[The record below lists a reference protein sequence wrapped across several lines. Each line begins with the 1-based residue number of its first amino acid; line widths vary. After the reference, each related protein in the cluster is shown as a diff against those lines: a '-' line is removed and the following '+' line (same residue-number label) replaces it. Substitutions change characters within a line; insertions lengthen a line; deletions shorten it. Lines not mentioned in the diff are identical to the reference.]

1 MTMIYKGGQ
10 IPTSARDLQLF
21 TSHRG
26 SGKAAQE
33 IVRQLK
39 KDIARLHKEAAKI
52 PLSAGIPAMAK
63 LIGNIYKEGVEKLQI
78 RHSEFGA
85 SDTEPNY
92 EIAQALVTAAKVILG
107 REDEYMPELADW
119 L

>member
-1 MTMIYKGGQ
+1 MSMIYKGGE
-10 IPTSARDLQLF
+10 IPTSARDLELF
-21 TSHRG
+21 SSRKG

-39 KDIARLHKEAAKI
+39 KDITRLHVEAKK
-52 PLSAGIPAMAK
+52 LSVADGIPALAK
-63 LIGNIYKEGVEKLQI
+63 LIGDIYREGVEKLQ
-78 RHSEFGA
+78 RKHRDFGA

-92 EIAQALVTAAKVILG
+92 HIGQALVTAAKIILG

-119 L
+119 I

>member
-1 MTMIYKGGQ
+1 MTMIYKGGE

-21 TSHRG
+21 SSHRG
-26 SGKAAQE
+26 SGAAAQE

-39 KDIARLHKEAAKI
+39 KDITRLHKEAKKI
-52 PLSAGIPAMAK
+52 SLADGIPAMAK
-63 LIGNIYKEGVEKLQI
+63 LIGTIYKEGVEKLQI
-78 RHSEFGA
+78 KHSGFGA

-92 EIAQALVTAAKVILG
+92 EIGQALVTAAKVILG